1 MGLFQ
6 LAGLRMH
13 TGGAHGWCSRVG
25 RLHVTRAQESG
36 ALHAP
41 LPTEP
46 PWYHLGAAVANYVC
60 ASATAHASAKGVP
73 RVRRANGSAH
83 RRCRSQAWLNAR
95 DWRLGWR
102 CPSRRRPS
110 SWAYL
115 QSAGPKTQAGASG
128 TARERRRGGNQQNDG
143 FPFSQGKRGTIEIP
157 VTAE

>member
-1 MGLFQ
+1 MFQ

-36 ALHAP
+36 ALHAL
-41 LPTEP
+41 LPTGP

-60 ASATAHASAKGVP
+60 ASPTAYASAKGVP

-115 QSAGPKTQAGASG
+115 QSAGPKTQAGAAAPRVKGAGVEISK
-128 TARERRRGGNQQNDG
+128 TMG
-143 FPFSQGKRGTIEIP
+143 FPFPREN
-157 VTAE
+157 AEQLKFP